1 MVKKLPL
8 GLTDFSKIIKENYY
22 FTDKT
27 MFIDELLKDGAEV
40 KLFTRPR
47 RFGKTLN
54 ISMLKHF
61 FDIKNGEENRKLFS
75 GLKIEKTESFQEQGK
90 YPVIFVS
97 FKDIKE
103 MDMKNCMRRIK
114 NLLKDL
120 YNENIF
126 LRQHLDEVNKR
137 DFEKI
142 IFMEDNANYEEAF
155 KYLSKYLYEYYGQ
168 KVIILI
174 DEYDSPIVSAYEY
187 GYYNEAVSFFRG
199 LYSSAMKDNQYL
211 QVGVMTGILRI
222 AKEGIFSGLNN
233 LAVNTIL
240 DDNYSQHFGLLEDEV
255 KEALDYYSLEYKIDE
270 VKDWY
275 DGYRFGKSEVYNPWS
290 IINYIDAGRLGAY
303 WVGTSD
309 NYLINELLEKAGTNL
324 FDELKSIFS
333 GNMIEKT
340 LDSSTSLS
348 YLTNPQEVWQL
359 LLYSGYL
366 KAEERVDF
374 DKYAL
379 KIPNKEIKTFFE
391 KSFITRFLGNI
402 DYFNEM
408 IKSLKKDDMRKF
420 AKYLNDLLFIRMS
433 YHDGDKTEEKF
444 YHNLVLGMVL
454 SMVKDYEIYSN
465 RESGYGR
472 YDISVEP
479 IDKSKL
485 GYIFE
490 FKVAGSIADLETKAE
505 EALKQIAEKKYSV
518 TMLNNGIKNIR
529 EIGIAFC
536 GKDLKVAFYDEENNI
551 AFGSGYKY

>member
-1 MVKKLPL
+1 
-8 GLTDFSKIIKENYY
+8 
-22 FTDKT
+22 
-27 MFIDELLKDGAEV
+27 
-40 KLFTRPR
+40 
-47 RFGKTLN
+47 
-54 ISMLKHF
+54 
-61 FDIKNGEENRKLFS
+61 
-75 GLKIEKTESFQEQGK
+75 
-90 YPVIFVS
+90 
-97 FKDIKE
+97 
-103 MDMKNCMRRIK
+103 
-114 NLLKDL
+114 
-120 YNENIF
+120 
-126 LRQHLDEVNKR
+126 
-137 DFEKI
+137 
-142 IFMEDNANYEEAF
+142 
-155 KYLSKYLYEYYGQ
+155 
-168 KVIILI
+168 
-174 DEYDSPIVSAYEY
+174 
-187 GYYNEAVSFFRG
+187 
-199 LYSSAMKDNQYL
+199 MKDNQYL
-211 QVGVMTGILRI
+211 QMGVMTGILRI

-233 LAVNTIL
+233 LAVRTIL
-240 DDNYSQHFGLLEDEV
+240 DDKFSTHFGLLEDEV

-490 FKVAGSIADLETKAE
+490 FKVAGNVADLETKAE

-518 TMLNNGIKNIR
+518 TMLSNGIKNIR

-551 AFGSGYKY
+551 AFGAGYKF